1 VIFSA
6 GLRGFGI
13 MEEPVHI
20 VYVVYNGEECSIPF
34 YDYDKPLFSWLKAG
48 GKGSWDSGA
57 GKFFFKKPLTGEELT
72 SVFSGKTLVEIG
84 KDSPASLRVS
94 GFFKDTWERP
104 LVPSSK
110 TVAANNAAFQDTW
123 ERRLE
128 MELQARKYSLRTVKM
143 YKYFIRDF
151 FRFTESSPD
160 TQSKP
165 GLKAYIAHLGTRG
178 YAASSMNLAIS
189 AVKFLY
195 SQVYGDKKNP
205 VGPVKR
211 PRKDSR
217 LPPVLSKPEVRKIIE
232 AAGNIK
238 HRLLLIIVYSAGL
251 RVSEATT
258 LKVEDIDCQRKL
270 ILIKH
275 SKGRKDRCTPLS
287 DNAAALLHEYLL
299 YAPGKW
305 LFPGQNIDSHLSIRS
320 AQKIFEHAA
329 LKSGIPH
336 PVSIHSL
343 RHSFATH
350 LLESGTDIRYIQE
363 LLGHNSIKTTQRYTH
378 VALRGPLNIR
388 SPLDTP

>member
-1 VIFSA
+1 MA
-6 GLRGFGI
+6 
-13 MEEPVHI
+13 
-20 VYVVYNGEECSIPF
+20 
-34 YDYDKPLFSWLKAG
+34 
-48 GKGSWDSGA
+48 
-57 GKFFFKKPLTGEELT
+57 
-72 SVFSGKTLVEIG
+72 SVFSGKALIEIG

-94 GFFKDTWERP
+94 GFFKDPWERP
-104 LVPSSK
+104 LVPSDK
-110 TVAANNAAFQDTW
+110 MVAANDAGFQDTW

-151 FRFTESSPD
+151 FRFTGDSPAS
-160 TQSKP
+160 QSKS
-165 GLKAYIAHLGTRG
+165 GLKAYIAYLGTRG

-195 SQVYGDKKNP
+195 SQVYGGRKNP
-205 VGPVKR
+205 VDPVKR

-217 LPPVLSKPEVRKIIE
+217 LPPVLSKSEVRKIIE

-238 HRLLLIIVYSAGL
+238 HRLLLMTVYSAGL
-251 RVSEATT
+251 RVSEATA
-258 LKVEDIDCQRKL
+258 LKMEDIDFQRKL
-270 ILIKH
+270 IFIKH

-287 DNAAALLHEYLL
+287 DNVAALLCEYLR

-305 LFPGQNIDSHLSIRS
+305 LFPGQNIDSHLSVRT
-320 AQKIFEHAA
+320 AQKIFEHAV
-329 LKSGIPH
+329 LKAGIAR

-350 LLESGTDIRYIQE
+350 LLEGGTDIRYIQE
-363 LLGHNSIKTTQRYTH
+363 LLGHNSVKTTQRYTH
-378 VALRGPLNIR
+378 VALHGPLSIR